1 MCKKFDIVYFLS
13 MNMPVFVQ
21 VTCAPAPAHASLQL
35 VLEVQVSTSGE
46 SVSHMSSSGSR
57 LAVTDLHSG
66 ATYTLV
72 LWNTNR
78 CSMICSRQCRGA
90 QVLSGN
96 ILIIC

>member
-1 MCKKFDIVYFLS
+1 
-13 MNMPVFVQ
+13 MPEFVQ

-78 CSMICSRQCRGA
+78 CSKICLRQY
-90 QVLSGN
+90 LN
-96 ILIIC
+96 IHVKGPKSCLATF